1 MNDNEKFIASLLD
14 KVSDRIADDLRQS
27 VALSV
32 EKEIQKN
39 ISRMLMEG
47 EFFRHLSGE
56 MQDGLKRI
64 YKEINSATRS
74 DAQGVQAESVSRERT
89 GELLHETSD
98 QLDQILQTT
107 EKAAVQ
113 IMDIVEKQMDLQIDV
128 EAKLAAIKAG
138 TASPADLDEV
148 VKANQEL
155 GADLMTIMTA
165 LSFQDLT
172 GQRIKR
178 VISAVKQIEHITFDL
193 FVGTGLKI
201 KAKEQDPEKDLGQI
215 EAEAKMR
222 VSELKGP
229 QAQTSQ
235 GGVDDL
241 LAQLGLE

>member
-1 MNDNEKFIASLLD
+1 MNANEQFIASLLD
-14 KVSDRIADDLRQS
+14 KVSDRIADDLRKS
-27 VALSV
+27 IAVSV
-32 EKEIQKN
+32 EQEIQKN
-39 ISRMLMEG
+39 ISRMLLEG

-64 YKEINSATRS
+64 YKEINTATRS
-74 DAQGVQAESVSRERT
+74 DAQGQDGGVTRERT

-107 EKAAVQ
+107 ENAAVQ
-113 IMDIVEKQMDLQIDV
+113 IMDIVEKHMDMQAQTD
-128 EAKLAAIKAG
+128 ARLAEVKAG
-138 TASPADLDEV
+138 TAAPGALDEV
-148 VKANQEL
+148 IAANQEL

-178 VISAVKQIEHITFDL
+178 VISAVKQIEQITFDL

-201 KAKEQDPEKDLGQI
+201 KAKEQDPEKDLIQI
-215 EAEAKMR
+215 EAEAKQR